1 MLKRMKR
8 RIGIRI
14 DMTPMVDIAFLL
26 LIFYMATT
34 TFKPPEHRPVKVPHS
49 HSEIKL
55 PESNLMTITVTKE
68 DSVFVDYI
76 IAREKT
82 VMDEETGE
90 EKQISVPDRVY
101 EEANLQNVAQV
112 ITRMRISD
120 AAARTIPLI
129 IKADKDVTYGTMAAL
144 MDALQGIS
152 INKFSLVTEMEMEAE
167 EEPLAEE
174 I

>member
-34 TFKPPEHRPVKVPHS
+34 TFKPPEHRPVNVPHS

-55 PESNLMTITVTKE
+55 PESNLMTITITKE

-82 VMDEETGE
+82 VVDEETGE
-90 EKQISVPDRVY
+90 EKKISVPDRVY

-112 ITRMRISD
+112 ITKMRISD

-129 IKADKDVTYGTMAAL
+129 IKADKEVTYGTMSTL
-144 MDALQGIS
+144 MDALQGIN
-152 INKFSLVTEMEMEAE
+152 INKFSLVTEMEMEE